1 MGSCCA
7 MLPCLRYRLL
17 LTHTK
22 QLPHT
27 LMQRAFLGEP
37 SGRQVVAAAAG
48 AGEVAEVEHPAAAA
62 LLAPEGCAAAVA
74 VGPCHPRRLQ
84 AACQVHRRL
93 LGLAAA
99 PAVPLAAAA
108 AGPLAACPVG
118 HCRRHA
124 LR

>member
-37 SGRQVVAAAAG
+37 SGRQVVAAG
-48 AGEVAEVEHPAAAA
+48 
-62 LLAPEGCAAAVA
+62 
-74 VGPCHPRRLQ
+74 
-84 AACQVHRRL
+84 
-93 LGLAAA
+93 AA
-99 PAVPLAAAA
+99 PCSHQIGGNAPYTDLKTCTRVAWS
-108 AGPLAACPVG
+108 
-118 HCRRHA
+118 RRQ
-124 LR
+124 R